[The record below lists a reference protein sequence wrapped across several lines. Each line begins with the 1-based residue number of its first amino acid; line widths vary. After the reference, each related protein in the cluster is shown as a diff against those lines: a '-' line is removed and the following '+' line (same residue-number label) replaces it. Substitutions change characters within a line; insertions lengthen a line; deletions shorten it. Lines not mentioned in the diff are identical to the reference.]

1 MSLSRNSEGGI
12 GEAAFL
18 AAASFDAAK
27 LEDREVNVVRE
38 RVCKHCDRTVIRV
51 SAGRKM
57 NVRLECSHNA
67 STVFV

>member
-27 LEDREVNVVRE
+27 LEDREDNSVRRPPE
-38 RVCKHCDRTVIRV
+38 DVMVTQKGQRSRWPYDDMPQQSEHTLKPL
-51 SAGRKM
+51 M
-57 NVRLECSHNA
+57 W
-67 STVFV
+67 